1 MSKTSFPS
9 FINPQNTSFSLNPNS
24 GYIAPD
30 INKSRIETSID
41 TKIEN
46 KEKNLNVSKDLIQGK
61 LKSSKLFINIFNE
74 SIWK

>member
-24 GYIAPD
+24 GYTAPD
-30 INKSRIETSID
+30 INKSNLQTSID
-41 TKIEN
+41 N
-46 KEKNLNVSKDLIQGK
+46 KVEYKEQNLNVSKDLIQSK
-61 LKSSKLFINIFNE
+61 FKSSKLFINIFNE

>member
-24 GYIAPD
+24 GYIVPD

-46 KEKNLNVSKDLIQGK
+46 KEQNLNVSKDLIQGK